1 MKRSLA
7 IILATIFVL
16 MSFTACSIEGLFGP
30 KLRINVPEETLQAE
44 LGSYD
49 LPKFNVVDEDNL
61 IKAGYEVI
69 VKKVVDPNG
78 DDVKVAY
85 NKINAVVP
93 GIYTITYG
101 VADGKVADAELK
113 VDFADRTAPTLDM
126 KEDALPKYYI
136 QSMSYTLPSYSLSGE
151 PNLDACYVKVYY
163 MEALGAEKTEVE
175 VVDGRFTVE
184 YNTGLYQIVIH
195 AEDAA
200 GNVKEYT
207 FNIEATGP
215 SEVVEGKII
224 YSDEAFGVSQL
235 SFLWNV
241 WSMEY
246 TTEKA
251 WGNEAGSIKVTAPG
265 GATDYLILS
274 KLIQRDVTAYDE
286 LVVRIYNA
294 NDYEVFTGCA
304 WFGDTVLEPNAWTEV
319 VLSLEDLNNL
329 GSHPAVQGLKP
340 TSANL
345 ENLAIRF
352 WTDYT
357 TNTLE
362 PGSELYIS
370 AMYARVQE
378 ITGPA
383 EVKDDVIAYYD
394 EIWGSLQGGFFWG
407 DCNKQEF
414 VTDVKY
420 GDEAGSL
427 KITCLKDNQGW
438 NYYILKSP
446 SITDISKYDYIE
458 FYVYNPT
465 EKNFTI
471 QLLWGGDTVCKAG
484 EWTQVKFPV
493 SLINSGVT
501 DVNNKPIPATDITDL
516 TFCIWTTDMLKG
528 DCFYF
533 SQMRGGYEPEVLP
546 DNLITNFEGATGL
559 NPFNGTSSVEFVTDV
574 KYGDEKGAL
583 KITANGGGEHYVSIL
598 NPLLTDVTA
607 YDYIVFRVYTEKDIT
622 AGLLWCADTACK
634 AGEWTEIR
642 VPVSYFAEGKVTDF
656 SAALAASKI
665 NGISLRIFSGLEAG
679 ESVYVSSMFAMK
691 EEKPAHSCESVC
703 AECGKCLDAE
713 CTDAACAEKCEG
725 HKVEIVV
732 PDAIV
737 GDTIIGAGAATS
749 AYPAWADPH
758 KAETSTEVKVNG
770 EDASI
775 KITQVVGSQNWN
787 YLRLAIPEIK
797 NLSNYEAIEFYVF
810 NDTSSDFVIGLLW
823 CGDTTCKA
831 GEWTKV
837 TFPVA
842 LLANVTDMGG
852 KKIEATDITG
862 LDLIFYSSGTKNGE
876 SFYISAIKATGK
888 KEVTEPEP
896 EVKKVE
902 DVVSKLD
909 GALNPFN
916 ATSTTEYVTDVKYGE
931 EEGSLKITANA
942 AGEMYIAILD
952 PELRNAS
959 SYEYIVFRVYNPNS
973 YNITV
978 GTMWWADTVCKA
990 GEWTDVKIEASAFAE
1005 GKVDALSGAD
1015 VLLTDLAGLSI
1026 RIVGTMTVGD
1036 SIYVS
1041 HVRAV
1046 KADETITTGAVADLA
1061 TLSSPEGKEGSYL
1074 NRYTADG
1081 WFAVNARS
1089 DEEANFGHSYD
1100 MLTINGKLS
1109 AIGRVTSPYY
1119 NGTISKLSFNY
1130 GYAYTE
1136 NGNIS
1141 LTINIKV
1148 DGKVVAT
1155 KQINDTGVAKYAHMT
1170 FNWTLEEPIEGRFM
1184 IEIINNCPTQSTSN
1198 KDRIGIWN
1206 IRWGDAVDAEDAYPD
1221 VLVSKLDSNAGLNPF
1236 NDCAGVEY
1244 VTDVKYGEEDGSLK
1258 ITANATA
1265 EMYIAITTPEN
1276 KNVSAYDYVVFRVY
1290 NPTDYD
1296 ITVGTMWWAD
1306 TVCKAGEWTEI
1317 KVERSAFESGKVD
1330 ALSGAD
1336 VTLLDM
1342 TGYSIRIV
1350 GTMAVGECIYVSHV
1364 YAVK

>member
-7 IILATIFVL
+7 IILALIMVL
-16 MSFTACSIEGLFGP
+16 TSFTGCFAGLFGP
-30 KLRINVPEETLQAE
+30 QLKINVPDEVLQAE

-49 LPKFNVVDEDNL
+49 LPKYQVVDADNL
-61 IKAGYEVI
+61 IKAGYDVV
-69 VKKVVDPNG
+69 VKKVADPNG
-78 DDVKVAY
+78 NDVKVAY
-85 NKINAVVP
+85 NKINATIP

-101 VADGKVADAELK
+101 VADGAVADAELK

-126 KEDALPKYYI
+126 KDDALPKYYI
-136 QSMSYTLPSYSLSGE
+136 QSMSYTLPAYSLSGDPKLE
-151 PNLDACYVKVYY
+151 ACYVKVFY
-163 MEALGAEKTEVE
+163 METLGAEKAEVE

-184 YNTGLYQIVIH
+184 HNTGVYQILIH
-195 AEDAA
+195 AEDEA
-200 GNVKEYT
+200 GNVKDYT

-224 YSDEAFGVSQL
+224 YSDEAFGASQL

-246 TTEKA
+246 STEKA
-251 WGNEAGSIKVTAPG
+251 WGEEAGSIKVSAPG
-265 GATDYLILS
+265 GATDYLILT
-274 KLIQRDVTAYDE
+274 KLIQKDVSAYDE

-294 NDYEVFTGCA
+294 NDYDVFTGCA
-304 WFGDTVLEPNAWTEV
+304 WFGDTVLEANAWTEV

-329 GSHPAVQGLKP
+329 GSHPAVAGLKP
-340 TSANL
+340 TSQNL

-383 EVKDDVIAYYD
+383 EVKEDVIAYYD
-394 EIWGSLQGGFFWG
+394 EIWGSLQGGFYWG

-465 EKNFTI
+465 EKDFTI
-471 QLLWGGDTVCKAG
+471 QLLWGGDTKCKAG

-493 SLINSGVT
+493 SLIKNGIV
-501 DVNNKPIPATDITDL
+501 DVNNKPIPATDIKDL
-516 TFCIWTTDMLKG
+516 TMCIWTTDMLKG

-546 DNLITNFEGATGL
+546 ENLITNFDGATGL

-656 SAALAASKI
+656 SAALAANKI
-665 NGISLRIFSGLEAG
+665 NGISLRIFTGLEAG

-691 EEKPAHSCESVC
+691 DEVKPEPDPEPDPEPVPA
-703 AECGKCLDAE
+703 
-713 CTDAACAEKCEG
+713 
-725 HKVEIVV
+725 

-758 KAETSTEVKVNG
+758 KAEMSTEVKVNG
-770 EDASI
+770 EEASL
-775 KITQVVGSQNWN
+775 KITQVVASQNWN

-842 LLANVTDMGG
+842 LLDNVTDMGG

-862 LDLIFYSSGTKNGE
+862 LDLIFYSSGTKQGE
-876 SFYISAIKATGK
+876 SFYVSAIKATGK
-888 KEVTEPEP
+888 KEATEPEP

-952 PELRNAS
+952 PELRNAA

-990 GEWTDVKIEASAFAE
+990 GEWTDVKVDASAFAE

-1015 VLLTDLAGLSI
+1015 VLLTDLAGFSI

-1061 TLSSPEGKEGSYL
+1061 TLSNPEGSKEGSYL
-1074 NRYTADG
+1074 NRYSADG
-1081 WFAVNARS
+1081 WFLVNGRS
-1089 DEEANFGHSYD
+1089 DEEPTFGHSYD
-1100 MLTINGKLS
+1100 MVTINGKLS
-1109 AIGRVTSPYY
+1109 AIGRVISPYY
-1119 NGTISKLSFNY
+1119 NGKITNIKFNY

-1141 LTINIKV
+1141 LTINVKV

-1155 KQINDTGVAKYAHMT
+1155 KQINDTGVEKLAHMT
-1170 FNWTLEEPIEGRFM
+1170 FDWTLEEPVEGRFM
-1184 IEIINNCPTQSTSN
+1184 IEIINNCPTQSSSN

-1206 IRWGDAVDAEDAYPD
+1206 I
-1221 VLVSKLDSNAGLNPF
+1221 
-1236 NDCAGVEY
+1236 
-1244 VTDVKYGEEDGSLK
+1244 
-1258 ITANATA
+1258 
-1265 EMYIAITTPEN
+1265 
-1276 KNVSAYDYVVFRVY
+1276 
-1290 NPTDYD
+1290 
-1296 ITVGTMWWAD
+1296 
-1306 TVCKAGEWTEI
+1306 EW
-1317 KVERSAFESGKVD
+1317 K
-1330 ALSGAD
+1330 
-1336 VTLLDM
+1336 
-1342 TGYSIRIV
+1342 
-1350 GTMAVGECIYVSHV
+1350 
-1364 YAVK
+1364 